1 MATKFTSPPMAPD
14 LLARQMKMM
23 QDAEIAKMRM
33 QQGNQTPQGQMVSG
47 HYIAP
52 HWSQNLAQ
60 GLNRYLGEKGMSE
73 LPGQQAELQQMQ
85 QQQMMSQFGFGQP
98 SPQALAQG
106 LGTDANP
113 MPLGEQPQMQGG
125 MPMQPGIQPQGGMQ
139 QPMQPQGQ
147 PGQGPML
154 LPGLSP
160 QQSMMALQTLGPA
173 EYMKAYNKQFEPTP
187 KQRDLSH
194 LSPQQRNQLLEAD
207 AMQNATRDGVQMI
220 RGADGQIYS
229 VPVQGYAQSQAALQ
243 GGITGAQEQAR
254 AGFDLVEVPDGRGG
268 VQMMPRSQAVSMLGG
283 GPGGQSG
290 PMSGQQNQNPPQ
302 GSSFGATPP
311 KEVLAARDNLENLTQ
326 QGDAL
331 LSTINSLSSTKDLD
345 SMVGLKTYVPALRG
359 TPRYDFERQLEQAQS
374 QVFLEGY
381 ERLKGGGVITD
392 YEGSKAEKAI
402 ARIDAGQSP
411 EAFRTGLKELE
422 EVVLSGIRRAYSN
435 AGMDIPPQYAG
446 GSSEPAQRPNL
457 ADIFGG

>member
-1 MATKFTSPPMAPD
+1 MANKFTPPPMAPD

-23 QDAEIAKMRM
+23 QDAEVAKMRM
-33 QQGNQTPQGQMVSG
+33 QQGMQTPQGQMVSG
-47 HYIAP
+47 HYVAP

-60 GLNRYLGEKGMSE
+60 GLNRYLGEKGMAE

-85 QQQMMSQFGFGQP
+85 QQQMMNQFGFGQP

-106 LGTDANP
+106 LGTEANP
-113 MPLGEQPQMQGG
+113 MPLGEQPQPQMQPQMQGG
-125 MPMQPGIQPQGGMQ
+125 MPMQQGMQ
-139 QPMQPQGQ
+139 QQSGMQPHMQQQGQ
-147 PGQGPML
+147 PGQGPMM

-187 KQRDLSH
+187 EQRNLSH
-194 LSPQQRNQLLEAD
+194 LSPQQRNQLLEAS
-207 AMQNATRDGVQMI
+207 ALQNAAKDGVQMV

-243 GGITGAQEQAR
+243 GGITSAQEHAR
-254 AGFDLVEVPDGRGG
+254 AGLDLVEVPDGQGG
-268 VQMMPRSQAVSMLGG
+268 VQMMPRSQAISMLGG
-283 GPGGQSG
+283 GQGGAI
-290 PMSGQQNQNPPQ
+290 SGQPQ
-302 GSSFGATPP
+302 GSSFGSTPP
-311 KEVLAARDNLENLTQ
+311 KEMLEARQGLENLTQ

-331 LSTINSLSSTKDLD
+331 LSTINSLSSIKDLD

-411 EAFRTGLKELE
+411 EAFRSGLKELE
-422 EVVLSGIRRAYSN
+422 EVVLSGIKRAYSN
-435 AGMDIPPQYAG
+435 AGMEVPAQYSG
-446 GSSEPAQRPNL
+446 GASVPAQRPNL